1 MPVSRSAKSEQ
12 VGELSH
18 ALANAESVVLLDFSG
33 LDVPTVTELRRR
45 VRAAR
50 GGYRVVKN
58 TLARRAVEGTAFEP
72 LRDSFRGTTAV
83 AYTEDDPVGL
93 AKALV
98 TFAKTTPE
106 LKVKTGMVS
115 GQQVAPAEVESLA
128 TLPGKEQLQAIL
140 LRQLQAPMS
149 QLVRVLSAVPRD
161 LMSVL
166 VQAEKKRTE
175 SEEQG

>member
-12 VGELSH
+12 VGELSD
-18 ALANAESVVLLDFSG
+18 ALANAEGVVLLDFSG
-33 LDVPTVTELRRR
+33 LDVPTVTELRRQ

-58 TLARRAVEGTAFEP
+58 TLARRAVTGTAFEP

-106 LKVKTGMVS
+106 LKVKSGMVS
-115 GQQVAPAEVESLA
+115 GQQVAAADVESLA
-128 TLPGKEQLQAIL
+128 TLPGKEEMQALL

-149 QLVRVLSAVPRD
+149 QFVRVLSAVPRD
-161 LMSVL
+161 LVSVL

-175 SEEQG
+175 SEGQE